1 MEFHRRLFVPP
12 RRRFI
17 FLRRLRN
24 VLRRLRDGDAWRN
37 DEWGRPI
44 TGRALGEQFFFGEGT
59 RPVGSKNFLPVI
71 YANFVLCCFREFRLD
86 SLLRLLIFLF
96 RLLIHFPPC
105 SYFYSPC
112 SYFLVPLLGS
122 PSPTL
127 GSFSPLFL
135 GLSEAFG

>member
-71 YANFVLCCFREFRLD
+71 YANFVLCCFRDFRLE
-86 SLLRLLIFLF
+86 SLL